1 MTQLAQPGADMND
14 LRAKITM
21 ERARL
26 SKSNAD
32 ISSYNDAISMISRY
46 VDLAA
51 GFEFSPDGTLP
62 SGVSAQI
69 DANRET
75 TNNGFV
81 LSKGAVYLAAEE
93 ENETLA
99 INQFRALIYK
109 MESVDTVR
117 IHAKRI

>member
-51 GFEFSPDGTLP
+51 GVRVFARWDAAVRRIRPDRCQP
-62 SGVSAQI
+62 RKHQ
-69 DANRET
+69 
-75 TNNGFV
+75 
-81 LSKGAVYLAAEE
+81 
-93 ENETLA
+93 
-99 INQFRALIYK
+99 
-109 MESVDTVR
+109 
-117 IHAKRI
+117 